1 MQSLRYLACGG
12 QTEVATIAENL
23 AAVRERIARATQR
36 SGRTGEDVAL
46 IVVTKTIDVPRIRE
60 AVLAGAT
67 DLGENYVQEA
77 AAKQEAI
84 GPGVRWHFIGHLQ
97 RNKARQAVGMFTTI
111 QSVDSLALAEEI
123 GRRALACGA
132 PADVLIEVNL
142 AGEATKFGVAPEDAL
157 SVARRIGE
165 VAGVRLQ
172 GFMGMA
178 PFVEDPKVTRP
189 YFARLRELWDK
200 LPEEQ
205 RRWLSMGMSLD
216 FEVAIEEGSNMVRI
230 GTAVFGPRG

>member
-1 MQSLRYLACGG
+1 MAVTS
-12 QTEVATIAENL
+12 IAESL
-23 AAVRERIARATQR
+23 AAVRERIARAAER
-36 SGRTGEDVAL
+36 SGRSRNDVTL
-46 IVVTKTIDVPRIRE
+46 IVVTKTVDVPRIRE

-77 AAKQEAI
+77 AAKQEAV
-84 GPGVRWHFIGHLQ
+84 GPGPRWHFIGHLQ
-97 RNKARQAVGMFTTI
+97 RNKARHAVGLFATI

-123 GRRALACGA
+123 GRRALARGA
-132 PADVLIEVNL
+132 PVDVLIEVNL
-142 AGEATKFGVAPEDAL
+142 ASETTKFGVASEDAL
-157 SVARRIGE
+157 PFAGQVAS

-178 PFVEDPKVTRP
+178 PFVDDPRVTGP
-189 YFARLRELWDK
+189 HFARLRELWDK

-230 GTAVFGPRG
+230 GTAVFGPRS